1 MRLVVFLLRSNGGK
15 TSVVASLGLLSGIA
29 SAGLIAVVNAALHVS
44 NSRFGSRSMMALV
57 FFALMLVKIGGSVGS
72 SLLLGRLSQEYVLD
86 LCTTLCRRVIAT
98 PFRDL
103 EEIGSSRILTCLTE
117 DVAVLS
123 ASIQAIPPLL
133 INLAVLG
140 GCAVYLAWLSWA
152 SALLLLVLVAAIAFC
167 YKLLAARAYEAIL
180 RSRKGRD
187 KLTQHFRALTDGIKE
202 LQIHRGRRE
211 AFFREDVDAA
221 AEYLRRE
228 NTTAMDRYAL
238 ADGWGQAMFLLVL
251 GTLLFVLPALNRIT
265 PEALTAYVLAAIYV
279 MSPTWSIIGAVPGFN
294 RGKASLQSLEELG
307 IALKNSAGSFQNAVP
322 PLELPRT
329 PPLVEL
335 RKVVFKYSG
344 KANGDGFT
352 LGPLDVAL
360 HPGELIFI
368 IGGNGS
374 GKSTLVKLLTGLYT
388 PDAGDILVDGQRVS
402 VADQE
407 HYRQL
412 FSVVYSDFYLFDR
425 LMGAAPQSNLGE
437 STEKYLAA
445 LHLSHKVRIEGQS
458 FSTTALSQ
466 GQRRRLALLSAYL
479 EDRSIYV
486 LDEWAADQDPAFR
499 EIFYHTLLPELK
511 SRGKT
516 VVVITHDDRYFRVG
530 DRVIKLDYGRAVE

>member
-1 MRLVVFLLRSNGGK
+1 
-15 TSVVASLGLLSGIA
+15 
-29 SAGLIAVVNAALHVS
+29 
-44 NSRFGSRSMMALV
+44 
-57 FFALMLVKIGGSVGS
+57 MLVKIGGSLGS
-72 SLLLGRLSQEYVLD
+72 SLLLGRLSQQYVLN
-86 LCTTLCRRVIAT
+86 LCTSLCRRVIAT
-98 PFRDL
+98 PLRDL
-103 EEIGSSRILTCLTE
+103 EEIGPSRVLTCLTE

-140 GCAVYLAWLSWA
+140 GCTLYLAWLSWA
-152 SALLLLVLVAAIAFC
+152 SALLLLLLVATIAFC
-167 YKLLAARAYEAIL
+167 YKLLAVRAYAAIR

-187 KLTQHFRALTDGIKE
+187 TLTQHFRALTDGIKE

-221 AEYLRRE
+221 AECLRRE
-228 NTTAMDRYAL
+228 NTIAMDRYAL

-251 GTLLFVLPALNRIT
+251 GALLFVLPALNRIT
-265 PEALTAYVLAAIYV
+265 PEALTVYVLAALYV
-279 MSPTWSIIGAVPGFN
+279 MSPTWSIIGALPVFN
-294 RGKASLQSLEELG
+294 RGQASLQSLEDLG
-307 IALKNSAGSFQNAVP
+307 IALKDAAGSSVDHMSS
-322 PLELPRT
+322 LELHRS

-335 RKVVFKYSG
+335 RKVVFKYGG
-344 KANGDGFT
+344 KSNGDGFT

-360 HPGELIFI
+360 HPGELIFV

-388 PDAGDILVDGQRVS
+388 PDEGEISVDGQRIS
-402 VADQE
+402 VAGQE
-407 HYRQL
+407 GYRQL

-425 LMGAAPQSNLGE
+425 LVGVAPRSALDENIK
-437 STEKYLAA
+437 KYLAA
-445 LHLSHKVRIEGQS
+445 LHLSHKVRIEGDS

-466 GQRRRLALLSAYL
+466 GQRRRLALLSAYM

-499 EIFYHTLLPELK
+499 EIFYLKLLPELK
-511 SRGKT
+511 RRGKT
-516 VVVITHDDRYFRVG
+516 LVVITHDDRYFHLG
-530 DRVIKLDYGRAVE
+530 DRVIKLDYGKVVERLQPSAAGNPGPVMAIPSIV